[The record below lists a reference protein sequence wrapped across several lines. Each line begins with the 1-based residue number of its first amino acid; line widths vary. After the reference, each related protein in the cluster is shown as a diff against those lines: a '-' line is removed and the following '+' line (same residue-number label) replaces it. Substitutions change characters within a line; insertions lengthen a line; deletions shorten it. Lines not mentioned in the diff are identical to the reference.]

1 MKYLIRA
8 NKVVFS
14 GNKEMIVKY
23 MSDFYKS
30 ESKQWLDKD
39 GNCIDFG
46 KFKNIIGSMGYEIR
60 DKIPSNCRCEGTS
73 VSIADAPKEV
83 SLSVSLP
90 QRAFAV
96 IPLKAS
102 EPPHLYPT
110 ISLSEDTVVL
120 LKVTA

>member
-46 KFKNIIGSMGYEIR
+46 KFKSIIGSMGYEIR
-60 DKIPSNCRCEGTS
+60 DKIPGNCRCEGTS
-73 VSIADAPKEV
+73 VSITDFKRIFGEEHF
-83 SLSVSLP
+83 S
-90 QRAFAV
+90 
-96 IPLKAS
+96 IKATA
-102 EPPHLYPT
+102 ERLHITERMAAQLARK
-110 ISLSEDTVVL
+110 
-120 LKVTA
+120 LKVRK

>member
-30 ESKQWLDKD
+30 ESKQWLDKE

-46 KFKNIIGSMGYEIR
+46 KFKNLIGSMGYEIR

-73 VSIADAPKEV
+73 VSIADFKRIYGEEH
-83 SLSVSLP
+83 
-90 QRAFAV
+90 FN
-96 IPLKAS
+96 LKAVA
-102 EPPHLYPT
+102 ERLHITERMVAQLAR
-110 ISLSEDTVVL
+110 
-120 LKVTA
+120 KVKVRK

>member
-46 KFKNIIGSMGYEIR
+46 KFKSIIGSMGYEIK
-60 DKIPSNCRCEGTS
+60 DKIPGNCRCEGTP
-73 VSIADAPKEV
+73 VSILEFKGIFFEENC
-83 SLSVSLP
+83 S
-90 QRAFAV
+90 
-96 IPLKAS
+96 IKATAS
-102 EPPHLYPT
+102 RLHITEKLAT
-110 ISLSEDTVVL
+110 QLARK
-120 LKVTA
+120 LKVRK